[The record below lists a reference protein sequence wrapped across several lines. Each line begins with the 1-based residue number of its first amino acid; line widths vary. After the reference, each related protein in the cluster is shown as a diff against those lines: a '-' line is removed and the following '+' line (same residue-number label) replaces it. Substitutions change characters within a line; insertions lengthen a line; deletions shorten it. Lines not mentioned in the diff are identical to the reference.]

1 MKKSK
6 YSSKDEHDIVL
17 YKLLNILDSSKNDIY
32 PNILKDERAT
42 KLKSLTPDIILTK
55 KNETQVQ
62 IILEVETAETVSVDQ
77 IPKWTIF
84 SNEALHFYLIVPK
97 NMKKEAEEL
106 CINNQV
112 SCTVL
117 TYLINEEGGIE
128 EIETY

>member
-97 NMKKEAEEL
+97 HMKKEAEEL